1 MDIFFIITGLIL
13 CIVGLIGS
21 FFPIIPGPITSW
33 IGLVFLHFTTF
44 VPLEIY
50 FLLGTFMIAI
60 SIFILDLII
69 PIIGLKKFG
78 GTRGG
83 QIGAVIGLIIGFFF
97 GPIGLLA
104 GPFLGALSGEIINK
118 SKINIAIK
126 ASFGTLLGFIVGA
139 SMKFIISFIFL
150 LAFFQK
156 LLTFNDFF

>member
-13 CIVGLIGS
+13 CIIGLIGS

-83 QIGAVIGLIIGFFF
+83 EIGAIIGLVIGFFF
-97 GPIGLLA
+97 GPVGLLA

>member
-1 MDIFFIITGLIL
+1 MDVFFIITGLIL

-33 IGLVFLHFTTF
+33 IGLVFLHFTSF
-44 VPLEIY
+44 VSLEIY

-69 PIIGLKKFG
+69 PIIGLKKLG
-78 GTRGG
+78 GTKGG
-83 QIGAVIGLIIGFFF
+83 QIGAIIGLVIGFFF
-97 GPIGLLA
+97 GPLGLLA

-118 SKINIAIK
+118 SKIDIAIK

-150 LAFFQK
+150 LAFVQK
-156 LLTFNDFF
+156 LLTFGDFF

>member
-83 QIGAVIGLIIGFFF
+83 QIGAIIGLVIGFFF

-139 SMKFIISFIFL
+139 SMKFIISFVFL

>member
-33 IGLVFLHFTTF
+33 IGLVFLHFTSF

-83 QIGAVIGLIIGFFF
+83 QIGAIIGLVIGFFF

>member
-1 MDIFFIITGLIL
+1 MDIFFIITGLML

-83 QIGAVIGLIIGFFF
+83 QIGAIIGLVIGFFF

>member
-83 QIGAVIGLIIGFFF
+83 QIGAIIGLVIGFFF

-156 LLTFNDFF
+156 LLTFNDFY

>member
-33 IGLVFLHFTTF
+33 IGLVFLHFTSF

-83 QIGAVIGLIIGFFF
+83 QIGAIIGLVIGFFF

-139 SMKFIISFIFL
+139 SMKFIISFVFL

-156 LLTFNDFF
+156 LLTFNDFY

>member
-13 CIVGLIGS
+13 CIIGLIGS

-83 QIGAVIGLIIGFFF
+83 EIGAIIGLVIGFFF

>member
-33 IGLVFLHFTTF
+33 IGLVFLHFTSF

-83 QIGAVIGLIIGFFF
+83 QIGAVIGLVIGFFF

-126 ASFGTLLGFIVGA
+126 ASFGTLLGFIIGA

>member
-83 QIGAVIGLIIGFFF
+83 QIGAIIGLVIGFFF

>member
-33 IGLVFLHFTTF
+33 IGLVFLHLTTF

-50 FLLGTFMIAI
+50 FLLGTFIIAI

-78 GTRGG
+78 GTKGG
-83 QIGAVIGLIIGFFF
+83 QIGAIIGLVIGFFF

-156 LLTFNDFF
+156 LLTFYDFF

>member
-83 QIGAVIGLIIGFFF
+83 QIGAIIGLVIGFFF

-156 LLTFNDFF
+156 LLTFNEFF

>member
-33 IGLVFLHFTTF
+33 IGLVFLHFTSF

-69 PIIGLKKFG
+69 PIIGLKKLG
-78 GTRGG
+78 GTKGG
-83 QIGAVIGLIIGFFF
+83 QIGAIIGLVIGFFF

>member
-1 MDIFFIITGLIL
+1 MDVFFIITGLIL

-83 QIGAVIGLIIGFFF
+83 QIGAIIGLVIGFFF

>member
-33 IGLVFLHFTTF
+33 IGLVFLHFTSF

-83 QIGAVIGLIIGFFF
+83 QIGAIIGLVIGVFF

-118 SKINIAIK
+118 SKVNIAIK

-156 LLTFNDFF
+156 LLTFDNFF

>member
-33 IGLVFLHFTTF
+33 IGLVFLHFTSF

-83 QIGAVIGLIIGFFF
+83 QIGAVIGLVIGFFF

-126 ASFGTLLGFIVGA
+126 ASFGTLLGFIIGA

-156 LLTFNDFF
+156 LLTFNEFF

>member
-1 MDIFFIITGLIL
+1 MYIFFIITGLIL

-33 IGLVFLHFTTF
+33 IGLVFLHFTSF

-69 PIIGLKKFG
+69 PIIGLKKLG
-78 GTRGG
+78 GTKGG
-83 QIGAVIGLIIGFFF
+83 QIGAIIGLVIGFFF

>member
-33 IGLVFLHFTTF
+33 IGLVFLHFTSF
-44 VPLEIY
+44 VTLEIY

-83 QIGAVIGLIIGFFF
+83 QIGAIIGLVIGFFF

-118 SKINIAIK
+118 SKVNIAIK

-156 LLTFNDFF
+156 LLTFDNFF

>member
-83 QIGAVIGLIIGFFF
+83 QIGAVIGLVIGFFF